1 VASDLPS
8 PEELAELQQQLLALD
23 VEQFLVSAAS
33 TVASLAFAKL
43 ERGELGQ
50 AKQAIDALTSLLP
63 HVGAEARNE
72 LQPALTS
79 LQLAFAQAAS

>member
-1 VASDLPS
+1 VASDLPT
-8 PEELAELQQQLLALD
+8 PEELAELQEQLLALD

-43 ERGELGQ
+43 ERGDLGQ
-50 AKQAIDALTSLLP
+50 AKQAIDALASLLP
-63 HVGAEARNE
+63 HVGEAARSE

-79 LQLAFAQAAS
+79 LQVAFAQAAS